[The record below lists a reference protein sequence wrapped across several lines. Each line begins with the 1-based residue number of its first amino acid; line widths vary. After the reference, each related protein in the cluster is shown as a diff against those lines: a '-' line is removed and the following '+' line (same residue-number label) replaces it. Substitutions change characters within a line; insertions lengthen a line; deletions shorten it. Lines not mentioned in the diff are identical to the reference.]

1 MAVTANSDPASF
13 STKDCSMKKYAS
25 LAAGLLL
32 LVIGSAAQAE
42 DAKPF
47 ITNKDVDLTMILP
60 PPPANDS
67 AETKAELG
75 EVLTLQVTRTPEME
89 ARAVADAEENVWRFA
104 DVMGPNFTKDR
115 LPKFSAFF
123 DRVVETEGAVVDPA
137 KDVWKRPRPHQLSDL
152 VKPAVKLSSSGSW
165 PSGHATVGTMM
176 GIILADM
183 VPEKRAEIMARAA
196 EYAHNRVVGGIH
208 YPSDVEM
215 GKISGSVIAAVLLNR
230 DDFKADYDVAKA
242 ELRSDLGM

>member
-1 MAVTANSDPASF
+1 
-13 STKDCSMKKYAS
+13 MKRYAS

-32 LVIGSAAQAE
+32 LVVGSAARAE

-75 EVLTLQVTRTPEME
+75 EVLTMQVTRTPEME
-89 ARAVADAEENVWRFA
+89 ARAIADAEENVWRFA
-104 DVMGPNFTKDR
+104 DVMGPNFNKDK

-137 KDVWKRPRPHQLSDL
+137 KDVWKRLRPHQLSDL
-152 VKPAVKLSSSGSW
+152 VKPVVKLSSSGSW

-176 GIILADM
+176 GIILSDM
-183 VPEKRAEIMARAA
+183 VPERRAEIMARAA
-196 EYAHNRVVGGIH
+196 EFAHNRIVGGIH

-230 DDFKADYDVAKA
+230 DDFKAEYDVARA

>member
-1 MAVTANSDPASF
+1 
-13 STKDCSMKKYAS
+13 MKRYAS

-32 LVIGSAAQAE
+32 LIVGSAAQAE
-42 DAKPF
+42 DAQPF

-67 AETKAELG
+67 AQTKAELG
-75 EVLTLQVTRTPEME
+75 EVLTLQVTRTPEMV
-89 ARAVADAEENVWRFA
+89 ASAVADAEENVWRFA
-104 DVMGPNFTKDR
+104 DVMGPKFNKET

-123 DRVVETEGAVVDPA
+123 DRVVATEGAVVDPA

-176 GIILADM
+176 GIILSDM
-183 VPEKRAEIMARAA
+183 VPEKRAEIMARASK
-196 EYAHNRVVGGIH
+196 YAHNRVVGGIH
-208 YPSDVEM
+208 FASDVEM
-215 GKISGSVIAAVLLNR
+215 GRISGSVIAAVLLNR
-230 DDFKADYDVAKA
+230 D
-242 ELRSDLGM
+242 G

>member
-1 MAVTANSDPASF
+1 
-13 STKDCSMKKYAS
+13 MKKYAS
-25 LAAGLLL
+25 LAAAFLL
-32 LVIGSAAQAE
+32 LVVGSTARAE

-67 AETKAELG
+67 AQTKAELG

-104 DVMGPNFTKDR
+104 DVMGPNFTKDK

-176 GIILADM
+176 GIILSDM
-183 VPEKRAEIMARAA
+183 VPEKRAEIMARAS
-196 EYAHNRVVGGIH
+196 EFAHNRIVGGIH
-208 YPSDVEM
+208 FPSDVEM

-230 DDFKADYDVAKA
+230 DDFRAEYEVAKA
-242 ELRSDLGM
+242 ELRSGLGM

>member
-1 MAVTANSDPASF
+1 
-13 STKDCSMKKYAS
+13 MKKYAS

-47 ITNKDVDLTMILP
+47 VTNKDVDLTMILP

-89 ARAVADAEENVWRFA
+89 VRAVADAEENVWRFA
-104 DVMGPNFTKDR
+104 DVMGPNFSAEK

-123 DRVVETEGAVVDPA
+123 DRVVATEGAVVDPA
-137 KDVWKRPRPHQLSDL
+137 KDIWKRPRPHQLSEL

-183 VPEKRAEIMARAA
+183 VPERRAEIMARAA
-196 EYAHNRVVGGIH
+196 EYAHNRIVGGIH

-230 DDFKADYDVAKA
+230 DDFKAEYEVARA

>member
-1 MAVTANSDPASF
+1 
-13 STKDCSMKKYAS
+13 MKKFAS
-25 LAAGLLL
+25 LTAGLLL

-47 ITNKDVDLTMILP
+47 VTNKDIDLTMILP

-67 AETKAELG
+67 AQTKAELG
-75 EVLTLQVTRTPEME
+75 EVLTLQVTRTPEMV
-89 ARAVADAEENVWRFA
+89 ASAVADSEENVWRFA
-104 DVMGPNFTKDR
+104 NVMGPNFNKEK

-196 EYAHNRVVGGIH
+196 EYAHNREVGGIH
-208 YPSDVEM
+208 YASDVEM
-215 GKISGSVIAAVLLNR
+215 GRISGSVIAAVLLNR
-230 DDFKADYDVAKA
+230 DDFKAEYEVARA

>member
-1 MAVTANSDPASF
+1 MNR
-13 STKDCSMKKYAS
+13 YAS

-32 LVIGSAAQAE
+32 LVVGSTARAE

-75 EVLTLQVTRTPEME
+75 EVLTMQVTRTPEME
-89 ARAVADAEENVWRFA
+89 ARAIADAEENVWRFA
-104 DVMGPNFTKDR
+104 DVMGPNFNKDK

-152 VKPAVKLSSSGSW
+152 VKPVVKLSSSGSW

-183 VPEKRAEIMARAA
+183 VPERRAEIMARAA
-196 EYAHNRVVGGIH
+196 EFAHNRIVGGIH

-230 DDFKADYDVAKA
+230 DDFKAEYEVARA

>member
-1 MAVTANSDPASF
+1 
-13 STKDCSMKKYAS
+13 MKRYAS

-32 LVIGSAAQAE
+32 LVVGSAARAE

-75 EVLTLQVTRTPEME
+75 EVLTMQVTRTPEME
-89 ARAVADAEENVWRFA
+89 ARAIADAEENVWRFA
-104 DVMGPNFTKDR
+104 DVMGPDFNKDK

-137 KDVWKRPRPHQLSDL
+137 KDVWKRSRPHQLSDL
-152 VKPAVKLSSSGSW
+152 VKPVVKLSSSGSW

-183 VPEKRAEIMARAA
+183 VPEKRAQIMARAA
-196 EYAHNRVVGGIH
+196 EFAHNRIVGGIH
-208 YPSDVEM
+208 Y
-215 GKISGSVIAAVLLNR
+215 
-230 DDFKADYDVAKA
+230 
-242 ELRSDLGM
+242 

>member
-1 MAVTANSDPASF
+1 
-13 STKDCSMKKYAS
+13 MKRYAS

-32 LVIGSAAQAE
+32 LVVGSTARAE

-75 EVLTLQVTRTPEME
+75 EVLTMQVTRTPEME
-89 ARAVADAEENVWRFA
+89 ARAIADAEENVWRFA
-104 DVMGPNFTKDR
+104 DVMGPNFNKDK

-152 VKPAVKLSSSGSW
+152 VKPVVKLSSSGSW

-176 GIILADM
+176 GIILSDM
-183 VPEKRAEIMARAA
+183 VPERRAQIMARAA
-196 EYAHNRVVGGIH
+196 EFAHNRIVGGIH

-230 DDFKADYDVAKA
+230 DDFKTEYDVARA

>member
-1 MAVTANSDPASF
+1 
-13 STKDCSMKKYAS
+13 MKRYAS

-32 LVIGSAAQAE
+32 LVVGSTARAE

-75 EVLTLQVTRTPEME
+75 EVLTMQVTRTPEME
-89 ARAVADAEENVWRFA
+89 ARAIADAEENVWRFA
-104 DVMGPNFTKDR
+104 DVMGPNFNKDK

-152 VKPAVKLSSSGSW
+152 VKPVVKLSSSGSW

-176 GIILADM
+176 GIILSDM
-183 VPEKRAEIMARAA
+183 VPERRAQIMARAA
-196 EYAHNRVVGGIH
+196 EFAHNRIVGGIH

-230 DDFKADYDVAKA
+230 DDFKAEYDVARA

>member
-1 MAVTANSDPASF
+1 
-13 STKDCSMKKYAS
+13 MKKYAS
-25 LAAGLLL
+25 LTAGLLL
-32 LVIGSAAQAE
+32 LVIGSAARAE

-47 ITNKDVDLTMILP
+47 VTYKDIDLTMILP

-67 AETKAELG
+67 AQTKAELG
-75 EVLTLQVTRTPEME
+75 EVLTLQVTRTPEMV
-89 ARAVADAEENVWRFA
+89 ASAVADSEENVWRFA
-104 DVMGPNFTKDR
+104 NVMGPNFNKDK

-152 VKPAVKLSSSGSW
+152 VKPVVKLSSSGSW

-176 GIILADM
+176 SIILADM

-196 EYAHNRVVGGIH
+196 EYAHNREVGGIH
-208 YPSDVEM
+208 YASDVEM
-215 GKISGSVIAAVLLNR
+215 GRISGSVIAAVLLNR
-230 DDFKADYDVAKA
+230 DDFKAEYEVARA

>member
-1 MAVTANSDPASF
+1 
-13 STKDCSMKKYAS
+13 MKKFAS
-25 LAAGLLL
+25 LTAGLLL

-47 ITNKDVDLTMILP
+47 VTNKDIDLTMILP

-67 AETKAELG
+67 AQTKAELG
-75 EVLTLQVTRTPEME
+75 EVLTLQVTRTPEMV
-89 ARAVADAEENVWRFA
+89 ASAVADSEENVWRFA
-104 DVMGPNFTKDR
+104 NVMGPNFNKEK

-196 EYAHNRVVGGIH
+196 EYAHNREVGGIH
-208 YPSDVEM
+208 YASDVEM

-230 DDFKADYDVAKA
+230 DDFKAEYEVARA

>member
-1 MAVTANSDPASF
+1 
-13 STKDCSMKKYAS
+13 MKKFAS
-25 LAAGLLL
+25 LTAGLLL

-47 ITNKDVDLTMILP
+47 VTNKDIDLTMILP

-67 AETKAELG
+67 AQTKAELG
-75 EVLTLQVTRTPEME
+75 EVLTLQVTRTPEM
-89 ARAVADAEENVWRFA
+89 AASAVADSEENVWRFA
-104 DVMGPNFTKDR
+104 NVMGPNFNKEK

-152 VKPAVKLSSSGSW
+152 VKPVVKLSSSGSW

-196 EYAHNRVVGGIH
+196 EYAHNREVGGIH
-208 YPSDVEM
+208 YASDVEM
-215 GKISGSVIAAVLLNR
+215 GKISGSVIAAILLSR
-230 DDFKADYDVAKA
+230 PDFKAEYEVARS

>member
-1 MAVTANSDPASF
+1 
-13 STKDCSMKKYAS
+13 MKRYAS

-32 LVIGSAAQAE
+32 LIVGSAAQAE
-42 DAKPF
+42 DAQPF
-47 ITNKDVDLTMILP
+47 VTNKDIDLTMILP

-67 AETKAELG
+67 AQTKAELG
-75 EVLTLQVTRTPEME
+75 EVLTLQVTRTPEMV
-89 ARAVADAEENVWRFA
+89 ASAVADAEENVWRFA
-104 DVMGPNFTKDR
+104 NVMGPKFNKET

-123 DRVVETEGAVVDPA
+123 DRVVATEGAVVDPA

-176 GIILADM
+176 GIILSDM

-196 EYAHNRVVGGIH
+196 EYAHNREVGGIH
-208 YPSDVEM
+208 YASDVEM

-230 DDFKADYDVAKA
+230 DDFKAEYDVAKA

>member
-1 MAVTANSDPASF
+1 
-13 STKDCSMKKYAS
+13 MKRYAS

-32 LVIGSAAQAE
+32 LVVGSTARAE

-75 EVLTLQVTRTPEME
+75 EVLTVQVTRTPEME
-89 ARAVADAEENVWRFA
+89 ARAIADAEENVWRFA
-104 DVMGPNFTKDR
+104 DVMGPNFNKDK

-152 VKPAVKLSSSGSW
+152 VKPVVKLSSSGSW

-176 GIILADM
+176 GIILSDM
-183 VPEKRAEIMARAA
+183 VPERRAEIMARAA
-196 EYAHNRVVGGIH
+196 EFGHNRIVGGIH

-230 DDFKADYDVAKA
+230 DDFKAEYDVARA
-242 ELRSDLGM
+242 ELRSDLGI

>member
-1 MAVTANSDPASF
+1 
-13 STKDCSMKKYAS
+13 MKRYAS
-25 LAAGLLL
+25 LAAALLL
-32 LVIGSAAQAE
+32 LIVGTAAQAE
-42 DAKPF
+42 DAQPF

-60 PPPANDS
+60 PPPADDS
-67 AETKAELG
+67 AQTKAELG
-75 EVLTLQVTRTPEME
+75 EVLTLQVTRTPEMV
-89 ARAVADAEENVWRFA
+89 ASAVADAEENVWRFA
-104 DVMGPNFTKDR
+104 NVMGPKFNKET
-115 LPKFSAFF
+115 LPKFSVFF
-123 DRVVETEGAVVDPA
+123 DRVVATEGAVVDPA

-176 GIILADM
+176 GIILSDM

-196 EYAHNRVVGGIH
+196 EYAHNREVGGIH
-208 YPSDVEM
+208 YASDVEM

-230 DDFKADYDVAKA
+230 GDFKAEYEAARA

>member
-1 MAVTANSDPASF
+1 
-13 STKDCSMKKYAS
+13 MKRYAS

-32 LVIGSAAQAE
+32 LIVGSAAQAE
-42 DAKPF
+42 DAQPF

-67 AETKAELG
+67 AQTKAELG
-75 EVLTLQVTRTPEME
+75 EVLTLQVTRTPEMV
-89 ARAVADAEENVWRFA
+89 ASAVADAEENVWRFA
-104 DVMGPNFTKDR
+104 DVMGPKFNKET
-115 LPKFSAFF
+115 LPKFSAFL
-123 DRVVETEGAVVDPA
+123 DRVVATEGAVVDPA

-176 GIILADM
+176 GIILSDM
-183 VPEKRAEIMARAA
+183 VPEKRAEIMARASK
-196 EYAHNRVVGGIH
+196 YAHNRVVGGIH
-208 YPSDVEM
+208 FASDVEM
-215 GKISGSVIAAVLLNR
+215 GRISGSVIAAVLLNR
-230 DDFKADYDVAKA
+230 DDFKAEYEVARA

>member
-1 MAVTANSDPASF
+1 
-13 STKDCSMKKYAS
+13 MKRYAS

-32 LVIGSAAQAE
+32 LIVGSAAQAE
-42 DAKPF
+42 DAQPF
-47 ITNKDVDLTMILP
+47 VTSKDIDLTMILP

-67 AETKAELG
+67 AQTKAELG
-75 EVLTLQVTRTPEME
+75 EVLTLQVTRTPEMV
-89 ARAVADAEENVWRFA
+89 ASAVADAEENVWRFA
-104 DVMGPNFTKDR
+104 NVMGPRFNKET

-123 DRVVETEGAVVDPA
+123 DRVVATEGAVVDPA

-176 GIILADM
+176 GIILSDM

-196 EYAHNRVVGGIH
+196 EYAHNREVGGIH
-208 YPSDVEM
+208 YASDIEM
-215 GKISGSVIAAVLLNR
+215 GKISGNVIAAVLLNR
-230 DDFKADYDVAKA
+230 DDFKAEYEVAKA

>member
-1 MAVTANSDPASF
+1 
-13 STKDCSMKKYAS
+13 MKTYAS

-47 ITNKDVDLTMILP
+47 VTNKDVDLTMILP

-67 AETKAELG
+67 AQTKAEIG
-75 EVLTLQVTRTPEME
+75 EVLTLQVTRTPEMV
-89 ARAVADAEENVWRFA
+89 ASAVADVEEDVWRF
-104 DVMGPNFTKDR
+104 DNVMGPNFTKEK

-152 VKPAVKLSSSGSW
+152 VKPAVKLSNSGSW

-183 VPEKRAEIMARAA
+183 VPEKRAEIMTRAA
-196 EYAHNRVVGGIH
+196 GYAHNRVVGGIH

-230 DDFKADYDVAKA
+230 DDFKAEYDVAKA
-242 ELRSDLGM
+242 ELRADLGM

>member
-1 MAVTANSDPASF
+1 
-13 STKDCSMKKYAS
+13 MKRYAS
-25 LAAGLLL
+25 LTAGLLL

-47 ITNKDVDLTMILP
+47 VTNNDIDLTMILP

-67 AETKAELG
+67 AQTKAELG
-75 EVLTLQVTRTPEME
+75 EVLTLQVTRTPEMV
-89 ARAVADAEENVWRFA
+89 ASAVADSEENVWRFA
-104 DVMGPNFTKDR
+104 NVMGPNFNKDK

-152 VKPAVKLSSSGSW
+152 VKPVVKLSNSGSW

-196 EYAHNRVVGGIH
+196 EYAHNREVGGIH
-208 YPSDVEM
+208 YASDVEM

-230 DDFKADYDVAKA
+230 DDFKAEYEVARA

>member
-1 MAVTANSDPASF
+1 
-13 STKDCSMKKYAS
+13 MKRYAS

-32 LVIGSAAQAE
+32 LIVGSAAQAE
-42 DAKPF
+42 DAQPF
-47 ITNKDVDLTMILP
+47 VTNKDIDLTMILP

-67 AETKAELG
+67 AQTKAELG
-75 EVLTLQVTRTPEME
+75 EVLTLQVTRTPEMV
-89 ARAVADAEENVWRFA
+89 ASAVADAEENVWRFA
-104 DVMGPNFTKDR
+104 NVMGPKFNKET

-123 DRVVETEGAVVDPA
+123 DRVMATEGAVVDPA
-137 KDVWKRPRPHQLSDL
+137 KDIWKRPRPHQLSDL

-176 GIILADM
+176 GIILSDM

-196 EYAHNRVVGGIH
+196 EYAHNREVGGIH
-208 YPSDVEM
+208 YASDVEM

-230 DDFKADYDVAKA
+230 DDFKAEYEVARA

>member
-1 MAVTANSDPASF
+1 
-13 STKDCSMKKYAS
+13 MKKYAS

-47 ITNKDVDLTMILP
+47 VTNKDVDLTMILP

-67 AETKAELG
+67 AQTKAELG
-75 EVLTLQVTRTPEME
+75 EVLMLQVTRTPEME

-104 DVMGPNFTKDR
+104 NVTGPNFTKEK

-230 DDFKADYDVAKA
+230 DDFKAEYEVAKA

>member
-1 MAVTANSDPASF
+1 
-13 STKDCSMKKYAS
+13 MKKYAS
-25 LAAGLLL
+25 LVAGFLL
-32 LVIGSAAQAE
+32 LVVGSAAQAE
-42 DAKPF
+42 DAQPF
-47 ITNKDVDLTMILP
+47 VTNKDIDLTMILP

-67 AETKAELG
+67 AQTKAEIG
-75 EVLTLQVTRTPEME
+75 EVLTLQVTRTPEMV
-89 ARAVADAEENVWRFA
+89 AGAVADAEENVWRFA
-104 DVMGPNFTKDR
+104 DVMGPKFNKEA

-123 DRVVETEGAVVDPA
+123 DRVVATEGAVVDPA

-152 VKPAVKLSSSGSW
+152 VKPAVKLSNSGSW

-176 GIILADM
+176 GIVLADM
-183 VPEKRAEIMARAA
+183 VPEKRAEIMGRAA

-230 DDFKADYDVAKA
+230 DDFKAEYDVAKA